1 MNISQNGINLIK
13 KFESVRLKSYNAT
26 GEERYLTIGYGHYG
40 PDVKPGQTI
49 TQAEA
54 EALLK
59 KDLKKFV
66 EGVNALIHVP
76 LNQNQ
81 ADALYSFAYNCGVQA
96 LAKSTLL
103 SELNSKDYKS
113 AANEFLKWTRGSG
126 KILPGLVT
134 RRETERAL
142 FLKPVPQPQPYPG
155 NVIKEGSTNT
165 VAVKEI
171 QKQLGITADGVFGPN
186 TKAAVVKFQ
195 KAHGLASDGI
205 VGNVT
210 WNVLF

>member
-1 MNISQNGINLIK
+1 MSKELTFVMLKPSTITRGLIGQVITR
-13 KFESVRLKSYNAT
+13 FENKGLKIVGLKMHA
-26 GEERYLTIGYGHYG
+26 
-40 PDVKPGQTI
+40 I

-113 AANEFLKWTRGSG
+113 AANEFLKLTRGSG

-142 FLKPVPQPQPYPG
+142 FLKPVPQPHPYPG